1 MTAMATTRLD
11 VPDISCGHCKSSIEG
26 AVAPLRGVS
35 AVTVDVP
42 SKQVRIEYDEAV
54 ASQETLIGAI
64 EDQGYDVTRGS
75 AL

>member
-1 MTAMATTRLD
+1 MTTTRFD
-11 VPDISCGHCKSSIEG
+11 VPEISCGHCKSSIEG
-26 AVAPLRGVS
+26 AVAPLQGVS